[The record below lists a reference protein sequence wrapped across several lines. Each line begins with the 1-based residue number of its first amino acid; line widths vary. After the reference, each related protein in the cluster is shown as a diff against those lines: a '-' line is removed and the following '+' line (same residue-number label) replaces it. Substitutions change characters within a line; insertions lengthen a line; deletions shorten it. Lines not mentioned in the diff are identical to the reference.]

1 MPGTAAA
8 ILQTRG
14 KTARAQGHLMRMPTR
29 WKRSSWHH
37 RAIELTLSEGFVLWE
52 TTTYLQVDD
61 VLSPSSCS
69 SQEIAS
75 DRASWKVE
83 GQRGPILH

>member
-14 KTARAQGHLMRMPTR
+14 KTAGAQGHLMRMPNR
-29 WKRSSWHH
+29 WQRSSWPHE
-37 RAIELTLSEGFVLWE
+37 AIELTLSEGFVLCE
-52 TTTYLQVDD
+52 TTTSLQVDD
-61 VLSPSSCS
+61 VLSLSSCS

-83 GQRGPILH
+83 GQRGPVLR